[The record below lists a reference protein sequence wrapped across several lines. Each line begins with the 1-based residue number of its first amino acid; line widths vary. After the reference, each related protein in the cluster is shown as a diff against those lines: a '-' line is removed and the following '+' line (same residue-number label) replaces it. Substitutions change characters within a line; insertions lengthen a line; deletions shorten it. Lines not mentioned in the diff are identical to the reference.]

1 MTSSDIKTKVA
12 EIIDSKSKA
21 EHLIDLLAALE
32 EDSISSKLRGIH
44 ALNKSWTHVIRRG
57 DLKVDKNEESDKYKT
72 WIREVF
78 QQSWN
83 KLTELIS
90 EDEAKVSN
98 LAISTTVGYIVT
110 LHETN
115 NEDNRNYWDGEEVK
129 LLRSILIIL
138 LSSTGDQ
145 SSQIQRFQEYLEYH
159 DVKQHVIQGM
169 AKIVHSCEK
178 KNQNTSQ
185 FRLNA
190 MKLLELLDFKD
201 PKDSKEEINT
211 LLCKNTT
218 YDYEHE
224 NVKKSFSSLWED
236 FIKLNSKDVD
246 LYKRMLII
254 LHDKVMPQLIR
265 PLMLT
270 DFLVE
275 SYNVGGSIS
284 LLALN
289 GVFLLIDKYNLEYP
303 DFYQKLYALMTPDV
317 LHVKYRARF
326 FHLSDKFL
334 MSTHLPEYLVAA
346 FVKRLSRISLT
357 APANALLMVLPFI
370 GNLILRHRGLIK
382 MIDGSNINVAKDPF
396 DEDEP
401 DPAKCDAINS
411 DLHEIRTLQSSS
423 LPQVSQMAKFINK
436 QLPQIEWDLTQ
447 YLEITME
454 DMMSTEYKKKVFVN
468 VPLTF
473 ERPVG
478 FKFPKQ
484 DNVSE
489 HFQFL

>member
-1 MTSSDIKTKVA
+1 MTVSDIKSKVT

-21 EHLIDLLAALE
+21 ELLIDLLTILE
-32 EDSISSKLRGIH
+32 EESVSSKVKGIH
-44 ALNKSWTHVIRRG
+44 ALNKAWTHVIRRD
-57 DLKVDKNEESDKYKT
+57 DLKIDKNDETDKYKT

-78 QQSWN
+78 QQSWD

-90 EDEAKVSN
+90 DDDNRVSN
-98 LAISTTVGYIVT
+98 LAISTTVGFIVT

-115 NEDNRNYWDGEEVK
+115 NEDNRNFWDGEEVK
-129 LLRSILIIL
+129 LFRSIVQIL
-138 LSSTGDQ
+138 LSNTNDQ
-145 SSQIQRFQEYLEYH
+145 SSQIERFQEYMEYH

-169 AKIVHSCEK
+169 AKIVHSCGK
-178 KNQNTSQ
+178 KNLNSCQ
-185 FRLNA
+185 FRSNA
-190 MKLLELLDFKD
+190 MKLLEILDFKD
-201 PKDSKEEINT
+201 PKDTKEEIST
-211 LLCKNTT
+211 LLCKNAT
-218 YDYEHE
+218 YNYEHE

-270 DFLVE
+270 DFLIE

-289 GVFLLIDKYNLEYP
+289 GVFHLMDKYNLEYP

-326 FHLSDKFL
+326 FHLTDKFL

-346 FVKRLSRISLT
+346 FVKRISRISLT

-370 GNLILRHRGLIK
+370 GNLILRHRGLIR
-382 MIDGSNINVAKDPF
+382 MIDGSNINVEKDPF

-401 DPAKCDAINS
+401 DPAKCNAIES
-411 DLHEIRTLQSSS
+411 DLHEIRTLQSSA

-473 ERPVG
+473 ERPNG
-478 FKFPKQ
+478 LKFQKQ
-484 DNVSE
+484 DIVAE
-489 HFQFL
+489 HFEFL